1 MHRAHPRWTGR
12 FYVIQKFHFFQ
23 SFYSFCR
30 RGTLHKTAVLAN
42 SVHVKRCFIM
52 PFEKIEVLRMFIP
65 FGGTVW
71 CQKIAWN
78 KCLWDYH
85 FLLRNEVPMIRVSTL
100 SFRHG
105 LALIRIISV
114 FFKVIVASQ
123 KIAPIFF
130 VFQEEIT
137 FGTCVTLLKEVTASV
152 DGQTHNFGWELY
164 LLKIKKIR

>member
-1 MHRAHPRWTGR
+1 
-12 FYVIQKFHFFQ
+12 
-23 SFYSFCR
+23 
-30 RGTLHKTAVLAN
+30 
-42 SVHVKRCFIM
+42 
-52 PFEKIEVLRMFIP
+52 
-65 FGGTVW
+65 
-71 CQKIAWN
+71 
-78 KCLWDYH
+78 
-85 FLLRNEVPMIRVSTL
+85 MIRVSTL